1 MGNEL
6 VKDKSVRILLDRR
19 AEILNQINK
28 LQAEYSAIEDL
39 IMRDYKHK
47 QEKEEGEER

>member
-6 VKDKSVRILLDRR
+6 VKDKSVRVLLDRR
-19 AEILNQINK
+19 AEILEQINK

-39 IMRDYKHK
+39 IRRDYKHR
-47 QEKEEGEER
+47 QEKDSR

>member
-19 AEILNQINK
+19 AEIRKEINK
-28 LQAEYSAIEDL
+28 LEAEYSAIEDML
-39 IMRDYKHK
+39 MRDYRHR
-47 QEKEEGEER
+47 QEKKKGVER